1 MGGFRRDQDLN
12 IYQQI
17 YLPSKDASSP
27 APLSMETLITSD
39 GREIKRVGEQLERSA
54 NATITRKT
62 SLADFSPGVY
72 TVQTTYT
79 DSATGERVVSTGQ
92 FTVK

>member
-1 MGGFRRDQDLN
+1 
-12 IYQQI
+12 
-17 YLPSKDASSP
+17 
-27 APLSMETLITSD
+27 
-39 GREIKRVGEQLERSA
+39 VGEQIERSA

-62 SLADFSPGVY
+62 SLADFSSGVY